1 MRRYLSLFLCLV
13 TLAIAG
19 CATSQPKMTTPSGT
33 VIGDRVPNFNP
44 VTGNAA
50 GGAPLATAQNGVN
63 NSTPYYNAPAAPGTV
78 PTELQTVKIG
88 VLVPLSG
95 PQADL
100 GQAMLNA
107 AQLALF
113 DVNAKNI
120 TIVPR
125 DTTLGA
131 AKAANEVLA
140 EGAQIILGPL
150 FAQDVKTVT
159 PIAKIHNVPVL
170 AFSTDWTA
178 ATDNTYIM
186 GFLPFGQV
194 SRVVDYAIQ
203 QGAHNFG
210 ALIPQTPYGI
220 AVNSSLKN
228 ELQRQRLSA
237 PYSLIF
243 NPTSLTGATNQ
254 IAQNKFDALLLP
266 IGGAQLSQ
274 SVTLLR
280 QNDAHLGDTKL
291 IGTGLWDDSPQAVSQ
306 LRGGWFAAPD
316 PKLRA
321 SFTSNYQQTY
331 GTTPPRLSTLA
342 YDATALSAALAAKG
356 QRNGGPPAFTR
367 ADLTDP
373 NGFAGIDGVF
383 RFRSDSL
390 AERGLA
396 VLELRSNGPV
406 VIDPAPTHF

>member
-1 MRRYLSLFLCLV
+1 MRRYLSLFLLFV
-13 TLAIAG
+13 TLALVG
-19 CATSQPKMTTPSGT
+19 CASRQPDMKTPSGA
-33 VIGDRVPNFNP
+33 VIGDRVPNFQP
-44 VTGNAA
+44 VTGNS
-50 GGAPLATAQNGVN
+50 GQAPLVTAQNGHN
-63 NSTPYYNAPAAPGTV
+63 SSTPYYNTPAAPGV
-78 PTELQTVKIG
+78 PASDLPPVKIG
-88 VLVPLSG
+88 ILVPLSG

-125 DTTLGA
+125 DTTMGA
-131 AKAANEVLA
+131 GKAANEVLA

-150 FAQDVKTVT
+150 FAQDVKAVT
-159 PIAKIHNVPVL
+159 PIARIRNVPVI

-178 ATDNTYIM
+178 ASDNTYIM

-194 SRVVDYAIQ
+194 SRVVDYATQ
-203 QGAHNFG
+203 HGARNFG

-228 ELQRQRLSA
+228 ELQRQKLSA

-243 NPTSLTGATNQ
+243 NPSNMDGAAKQ
-254 IAQNKFDALLLP
+254 VAQNKFDALLLP

-274 SVTLLR
+274 AANYLHQGNVT
-280 QNDAHLGDTKL
+280 HL
-291 IGTGLWDDSPQAVSQ
+291 IGTGLWDDSPQASSQ
-306 LRGGWFAAPD
+306 LQGGWFAAPD

-321 SFTSNYQQTY
+321 AFTASYRDTY
-331 GTTPPRLSTLA
+331 GAAPPRLATLA

-356 QRNGGPPAFTR
+356 QQNGGQPAFTR
-367 ADLTDP
+367 NDLINP
-373 NGFAGIDGVF
+373 NGFAGLDGVF
-383 RFRSDSL
+383 RFRPDGL

-396 VLELRSNGPV
+396 VLELQPGGAT

>member
-1 MRRYLSLFLCLV
+1 MRRYLSLFLLV
-13 TLAIAG
+13 VTIAVTG
-19 CATSQPKMTTPSGT
+19 CATKQPDMKTPSGT
-33 VIGDRVPNFNP
+33 VIGDRVPNFQP
-44 VTGNAA
+44 VTGNS
-50 GGAPLATAQNGVN
+50 GQAPLATAQNGHN
-63 NSTPYYNAPAAPGTV
+63 NSTPYYNAPAAPGV
-78 PTELQTVKIG
+78 PSDLPPVKIG
-88 VLVPLSG
+88 ILVPLSG
-95 PQADL
+95 SQADL

-125 DTTLGA
+125 DTTMGA

-159 PIAKIHNVPVL
+159 PIARARNVPVI

-178 ATDNTYIM
+178 AADNTYIM

-194 SRVVDYAIQ
+194 TRVVDYAIQ
-203 QGAHNFG
+203 HGAHNFG

-228 ELQRQRLSA
+228 ELQRQKISS

-243 NPTSLTGATNQ
+243 NPSNIDGASKQ

-266 IGGAQLSQ
+266 IGGAQLNQVANALHESNPVSQ
-274 SVTLLR
+274 T
-280 QNDAHLGDTKL
+280 HL
-291 IGTGLWDDSPQAVSQ
+291 IGTGLWDDVPQVGSQ
-306 LRGGWFAAPD
+306 LQGGWFAAPD

-321 SFTSNYQQTY
+321 AFNNSYHDTY
-331 GTTPPRLSTLA
+331 GAAPPRLATLA
-342 YDATALSAALAAKG
+342 YDATALAAALSVKG
-356 QRNGGPPAFTR
+356 QHQNGQPAFSR

-373 NGFAGIDGVF
+373 NGFAGLDGVF
-383 RFRSDSL
+383 RFRPDGL

-396 VLELRSNGPV
+396 VLELQSGGAV